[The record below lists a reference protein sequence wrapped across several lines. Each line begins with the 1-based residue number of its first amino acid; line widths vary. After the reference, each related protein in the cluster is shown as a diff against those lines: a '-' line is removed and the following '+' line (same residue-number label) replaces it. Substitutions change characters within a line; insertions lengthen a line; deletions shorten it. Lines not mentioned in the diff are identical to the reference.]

1 MAPMGAM
8 TAMPCNVEWNFGV
21 KWAITKS
28 CSLRVIPGKSL
39 AHTELLSAKNPG
51 SRAAKLNFFIKLV
64 SVVDENGPLKN

>member
-1 MAPMGAM
+1 MLSG
-8 TAMPCNVEWNFGV
+8 
-21 KWAITKS
+21 AITKS
-28 CSLRVIPGKSL
+28 CSLRVIPGKSLAPVDESL